1 MKLTIGE
8 YEVEIKAK
16 NTWHERFNQ
25 EDTFNFLNE
34 LSIAFSEAG
43 KWNQIQGY
51 DSFTKNFETKDK
63 DIYKFLSDKCIYD

>member
-16 NTWHERFNQ
+16 NTSRDRFNQ

-34 LSIAFSEAG
+34 LAIAFSEAG

-51 DSFTKNFETKDK
+51 DSFTKRFEEKDK
-63 DIYKFLSDKCIYD
+63 DIYKFLSDKGLYD